1 MQTADPG
8 AAPRPLVIANPSA
21 GRGRTGR
28 DLRHLLS
35 ALRDAL
41 GELDV
46 VTTVAARQATDLAV
60 AAASERRPLVI
71 SLGGDGTLHEVVNG
85 LMRARDSGIGG
96 PAEAVALPSL

>member
-41 GELDV
+41 GELDDP
-46 VTTVAARQATDLAV
+46 RWGELLA
-60 AAASERRPLVI
+60 
-71 SLGGDGTLHEVVNG
+71 GDDTE
-85 LMRARDSGIGG
+85 
-96 PAEAVALPSL
+96 